1 MGWPR
6 SRRRRNNGIR
16 AALAERLDDAP
27 VFEPTATAPPSAP
40 AEVRPPRVIPPG
52 ESRYRRIGGL
62 RERLDAIEESED
74 DLHVTI
80 DLTELRHRT
89 VR

>member
-6 SRRRRNNGIR
+6 SRRRRNTGIR
-16 AALAERLDDAP
+16 AAVAERLTDANAL
-27 VFEPTATAPPSAP
+27 EATASAPPSAP
-40 AEVRPPRVIPPG
+40 PAVRPPRVIPPG

-62 RERLDAIEESED
+62 RERLDAIDDGED

>member
-16 AALAERLDDAP
+16 AVVAERLDDATP
-27 VFEPTATAPPSAP
+27 SEATSTAPPGAP
-40 AEVRPPRVIPPG
+40 TDVRPPRVIPPG

-62 RERLDAIEESED
+62 RERLDAIDEPED

>member
-6 SRRRRNNGIR
+6 RRRRRNNGIR
-16 AALAERLDDAP
+16 AAVAERLDDAP
-27 VFEPTATAPPSAP
+27 APPSAP
-40 AEVRPPRVIPPG
+40 TAPRGAPSESRPPRVMPPG
-52 ESRYRRIGGL
+52 ESRYRRVGGL
-62 RERLDAIEESED
+62 RERLDAIDDAED

>member
-16 AALAERLDDAP
+16 AAIADRLEGAP
-27 VFEPTATAPPSAP
+27 ASPSNPIAPPGAP
-40 AEVRPPRVIPPG
+40 TDVRPPRVIPPG

-62 RERLDAIEESED
+62 RERLAAIDDVDD

>member
-1 MGWPR
+1 MGWR

-16 AALAERLDDAP
+16 TAVAERLDDAP
-27 VFEPTATAPPSAP
+27 LFKSSATSPPSAP
-40 AEVRPPRVIPPG
+40 PDVRPPRVIPPG
-52 ESRYRRIGGL
+52 ESRYRRVGGL
-62 RERLDAIEESED
+62 RERLDAIDEAED

>member
-16 AALAERLDDAP
+16 AAVAERLDETSRFQP
-27 VFEPTATAPPSAP
+27 PATAPPSAP
-40 AEVRPPRVIPPG
+40 ADARPPRVIPPG

-62 RERLDAIEESED
+62 RERLEAVDEPED

-80 DLTELRHRT
+80 DLTELRQRT

>member
-6 SRRRRNNGIR
+6 SKRRRNNGLG
-16 AALAERLDDAP
+16 AAVAERLDGAS
-27 VFEPTATAPPSAP
+27 VFEPKATAPRSAP
-40 AEVRPPRVIPPG
+40 SDVRPPRVIPPG

-62 RERLDAIEESED
+62 RERLDAVGEPED
-74 DLHVTI
+74 ELHVTI
-80 DLTELRHRT
+80 DLTDLRQRT

>member
-1 MGWPR
+1 MGWR

-16 AALAERLDDAP
+16 AAVAERLD
-27 VFEPTATAPPSAP
+27 APPPFEASATSP
-40 AEVRPPRVIPPG
+40 PGAPSDVRPPRVIPPG
-52 ESRYRRIGGL
+52 ESRYRRVGGL
-62 RERLDAIEESED
+62 RERLDAIDEPED
-74 DLHVTI
+74 ELHVTI

>member
-16 AALAERLDDAP
+16 AAVAERLDEAS
-27 VFEPTATAPPSAP
+27 VFESPPIAPRGAP
-40 AEVRPPRVIPPG
+40 AEVRPPQVIPPG

-62 RERLDAIEESED
+62 RERLDAVDEAED

-80 DLTELRHRT
+80 DLTELRQRT